1 MGALWRL
8 WRRFVDVLW
17 PQPVR
22 VADRLRE
29 LRRSLEAEVGRRI
42 VTETFAAENRAEA
55 ERARAA
61 GQSLVWH
68 VEPDVCGECEPYAG
82 EVVGSELPPV
92 HPNCRC
98 VVGS

>member
-55 ERARAA
+55 ERAPGGRAVARVARRA
-61 GQSLVWH
+61 GRVRRVRAL
-68 VEPDVCGECEPYAG
+68 
-82 EVVGSELPPV
+82 
-92 HPNCRC
+92 RR
-98 VVGS
+98 